1 MPKKISIDQLLGKP
15 EPILELELGRD
26 TFNVY
31 KQDDLPEACYL
42 RLKQAQAE
50 LVAQFEALYP
60 EEAQEQINTA
70 RGKSP
75 TAGKTKKQST
85 EKADVTLADMV
96 KADGI
101 QVGAYRR
108 FVEAIAQMEP
118 DYLISYPAGVIKEL
132 YTMISQ
138 AMNATEAEAA
148 ESEAVPDAGGKPE
161 PLKSAEPQPTNHKPP
176 DPVLVAT

>member
-15 EPILELELGRD
+15 EPILELTLGND
-26 TFNVY
+26 TFSVY

-42 RLKQAQAE
+42 RLKQAQSE
-50 LVAQFEALYP
+50 LVAQFEKLYP
-60 EEAQEQINTA
+60 EEAQEQMNTA

-75 TAGKTKKQST
+75 TSGKTKKQAA

-132 YTMISQ
+132 YTLISQ
-138 AMNATEAEAA
+138 AMNATEAEAEA
-148 ESEAVPDAGGKPE
+148 ELEEESGGKPE
-161 PLKSAEPQPTNHKPP
+161 PLKSAEPQPTNSKPP
-176 DPVLVAT
+176 DAVLVAT

>member
-1 MPKKISIDQLLGKP
+1 MPKKISIDQLLGNP
-15 EPILELELGRD
+15 EPILELELGED
-26 TFNVY
+26 TFKVY

-75 TAGKTKKQST
+75 TAGKTKKKKPEEE
-85 EKADVTLADMV
+85 EKPEPTLADMV

-108 FVEAIAQMEP
+108 FLEAIAQMEK

-132 YTMISQ
+132 YTLISQ
-138 AMNATEAEAA
+138 ALNATETEAEP
-148 ESEAVPDAGGKPE
+148 ELEGKSE